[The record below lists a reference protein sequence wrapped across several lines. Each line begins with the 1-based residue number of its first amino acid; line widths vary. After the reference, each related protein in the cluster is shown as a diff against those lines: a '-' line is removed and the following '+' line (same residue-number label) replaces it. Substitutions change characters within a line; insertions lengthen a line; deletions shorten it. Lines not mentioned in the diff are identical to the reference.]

1 MRRGEL
7 LGLRWEDVDLDAGTS
22 EVVQTL
28 QRVDGELRFVRP
40 KTENSE
46 RTIPLPEIGVDA
58 LKEHRRQQF
67 AERSDAWPGWED
79 HGLVFPS
86 RRGTPMEP
94 ENLHRSWG
102 AVRQAAGLGE
112 IRLHDMRHTCVSL
125 LLDLGVPPHIVPEIV
140 GHSDIEVTIR
150 SMLTLLSTRN
160 GKHSDGSEIRSSKR

>member
-86 RRGTPMEP
+86 RRETPMEP
-94 ENLHRSWG
+94 DLS
-102 AVRQAAGLGE
+102 ADAGE
-112 IRLHDMRHTCVSL
+112 
-125 LLDLGVPPHIVPEIV
+125 
-140 GHSDIEVTIR
+140 
-150 SMLTLLSTRN
+150 
-160 GKHSDGSEIRSSKR
+160 